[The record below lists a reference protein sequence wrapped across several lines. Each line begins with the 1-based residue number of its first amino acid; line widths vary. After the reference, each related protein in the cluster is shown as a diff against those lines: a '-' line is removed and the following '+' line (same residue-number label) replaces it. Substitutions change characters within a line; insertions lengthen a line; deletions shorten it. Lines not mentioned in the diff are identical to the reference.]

1 MLCSLALKSSSL
13 GQNVMDLTNK
23 ESCVSFE
30 KRWTGVNQNVIICG
44 VNWTAVNCANS
55 VLRSYDSKVPDVRTA
70 NQVVT
75 KWSSIYASY

>member
-1 MLCSLALKSSSL
+1 MLLVCHVTNIFDAESLLENFKW
-13 GQNVMDLTNK
+13 
-23 ESCVSFE
+23 SCVSFE
-30 KRWTGVNQNVIICG
+30 KRWTGVNQNGIICG

-55 VLRSYDSKVPDVRTA
+55 ALRSYDSKVPDVRTA